1 MQMELHVPNPIQMQ
15 PVIQAAQTQ
24 ATTYTGSAST
34 GNQLHR
40 QRKHRQP
47 VIQAAQAQATSYTD
61 SASTGNQLQRQRS
74 TQQYF
79 VVHSSIS
86 QYTVVL
92 RRAQQYLVGQSS
104 TSQYTVV
111 LRSAVVRCSISEHL
125 QFTIRCL
132 AIRNQLPAV
141 CYPQSAIRSQ
151 LPAVCYPQSAI
162 PPPCGLV
169 GGILQHFAPG
179 GCFFSSSSISG
190 SISNNATSTSSSVL
204 VVVCF

>member
-1 MQMELHVPNPIQMQ
+1 MLWQVMLCFEPASVCRWNCMYPIQ
-15 PVIQAAQTQ
+15 
-24 ATTYTGSAST
+24 SKC
-34 GNQLHR
+34 NQLYR

-47 VIQAAQAQATSYTD
+47 LIQAAQAQATSYTG

-125 QFTIRCL
+125 QFAIRCL

-162 PPPCGLV
+162 PPLR
-169 GGILQHFAPG
+169 PG
-179 GCFFSSSSISG
+179 GGHFVAFCSWGVF
-190 SISNNATSTSSSVL
+190 L
-204 VVVCF
+204 QQQY